1 MSECVKAG
9 GAKMN
14 YWKQF
19 AEILELELEQE
30 FVLTDDDGNSK
41 DQFTYKIT
49 EYGFLS
55 KPLASVNWSVMPICT
70 FTIVNLL
77 SGNIKA
83 VPKPWKPKKGGTYW
97 FFSYSLKQ
105 KMSSKWGD
113 GTYDLILWKSGN
125 CFKTKEE
132 AESKGKEIMEQIQK
146 EYEEN

>member
-19 AEILELELEQE
+19 AEILSLELNQE
-30 FVLTDDDGNSK
+30 FVLTGVDGNRK

-49 EYGFLS
+49 EDGFLS

-83 VPKPWKPKKGGTYW
+83 VTYLPKK
-97 FFSYSLKQ
+97 
-105 KMSSKWGD
+105 
-113 GTYDLILWKSGN
+113 
-125 CFKTKEE
+125 
-132 AESKGKEIMEQIQK
+132 QIQTFIRPLTRIYSVK
-146 EYEEN
+146 II